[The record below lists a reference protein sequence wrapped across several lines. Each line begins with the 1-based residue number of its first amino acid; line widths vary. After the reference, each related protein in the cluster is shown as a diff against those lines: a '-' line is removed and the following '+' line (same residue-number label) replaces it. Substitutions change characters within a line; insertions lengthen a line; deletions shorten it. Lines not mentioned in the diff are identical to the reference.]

1 MDQAARLKVLVPP
14 CADLPP
20 ALTKLLGGK
29 ANAASIVWYAAAD
42 RRTSRNSRKA
52 VVALMT
58 HTSLCLVDDNGMVR
72 RMVSIPEIESP
83 VTQGRQSPHHPVE
96 NVLLTIAGEA
106 DLLIYFVA
114 SSGGEGTSEARK
126 LAATINQGPEST
138 PAMFVQRLKTLRDA
152 FVPDS
157 PLLCVDAEPA
167 RTKGRAK
174 LKAPAGA
181 PASPKDKMSQLENS
195 VRHRNSV
202 FTPLQLP
209 DDDAVAGTSTATA
222 DRGFDRDSPMASSV
236 NTTAMMAATVT
247 ATAEEDDDLDASVRS
262 NIAEA
267 IAQLKKD
274 NRQLR
279 DHLKAIEG
287 DRRKSNDELRQ
298 LRDERTQL
306 LEAQAQQTGGA
317 RTSADDVS
325 QLVRQLL
332 ALQKQLLE
340 ERHQRQ
346 QLIDIAISATEAKYD
361 RILVRQQ
368 DELTAAHERVAELE
382 ALFESMQVSV
392 KAVSAAPPVAAS
404 SATQHWRQRQ
414 AHAARAPNAPAASL
428 LTSSL
433 DRGTLRYSLMLDA

>member
-20 ALTKLLGGK
+20 ALMKLLGGK

-83 VTQGRQSPHHPVE
+83 VTLGRQSPHHPVE

-138 PAMFVQRLKTLRDA
+138 PTMFVQRLKTLRDA

-202 FTPLQLP
+202 FTPLQLS
-209 DDDAVAGTSTATA
+209 DDAAAAGTSTATAA

-236 NTTAMMAATVT
+236 NTTAMAATVT
-247 ATAEEDDDLDASVRS
+247 DTAEADDDLDASVRS

-306 LEAQAQQTGGA
+306 LEAQAQQNGGA
-317 RTSADDVS
+317 RTSPDDVS

-368 DELTAAHERVAELE
+368 DELTAALERAAELE

-392 KAVSAAPPVAAS
+392 KAVSAAPPAAAS
-404 SATQHWRQRQ
+404 SAAQHWRQRQ